1 MSRFLILFSA
11 PESMSDFMAKLSPDE
26 RQAGMQAWSD
36 WKTEADKTISF
47 EFGAVVQ
54 AAGLI
59 RAVDKDVLQDSS
71 NQASNYAFAE
81 AESKEVLAAALK
93 THPHMGRD
101 GATIDIL
108 EVLSMPS

>member
-1 MSRFLILFSA
+1 
-11 PESMSDFMAKLSPDE
+11 MAKLSPDE

>member
-1 MSRFLILFSA
+1 
-11 PESMSDFMAKLSPDE
+11 MAKSSPEE

-36 WKTEADKTISF
+36 WKMQADKTISF

-54 AAGLI
+54 AVGLI
-59 RAVDKDVLQDSS
+59 GTAYKDVLQEST

-81 AESKEVLAAALK
+81 AESKEALAAALQA
-93 THPHMGRD
+93 HPHMSRS

-108 EVLSMPS
+108 EVLSMPL